1 MACFTSGGRN
11 KLPITSV
18 RYATL
23 VGTSL
28 LLLPVSGQRTDR
40 PFDDSIA
47 ITSYD
52 GLGPLGLLEVDCGI
66 RAPRRLHN
74 RERNGLNL
82 ENTPASP
89 LLARLQIGPYPLEYL
104 LAHRLPVRELLLG
117 KQLQG
122 SCARRR
128 PVDLGRYLKN
138 PHSGHRRTDTTA
150 DR

>member
-23 VGTSL
+23 VGISL

-52 GLGPLGLLEVDCGI
+52 SFCPLGLLEADCDTQ
-66 RAPRRLHN
+66 ARRCLHN
-74 RERNGLNL
+74 RERNGLGL
-82 ENTPASP
+82 GERLDLYPTCSPSDKTKSFPGSPRSPTPSTRTP
-89 LLARLQIGPYPLEYL
+89 
-104 LAHRLPVRELLLG
+104 
-117 KQLQG
+117 
-122 SCARRR
+122 
-128 PVDLGRYLKN
+128 
-138 PHSGHRRTDTTA
+138 PHSARGGYRQPMSRA
-150 DR
+150 SS